1 MPGDQ
6 PNQFVVI
13 LDKTILHPQGGGQP
27 NDDGSLQQGDIKF
40 KISSLATKEG
50 DIIWHVGTFEPA
62 GSTFTVGSEVN
73 CQVDE
78 VKRRLF
84 ARIHSAGHLLDI
96 AMSMAGRSD
105 LKPSKGYHF
114 SDGAY
119 VEYIGNVEEKDR
131 KDLVEQ
137 LNENCKKIITTTPDS
152 SHVFKKICAYEEANS
167 LLERAGGVP
176 AYIPHGKSLRVLKLT
191 PEDAGCPCGGTH
203 VEHVQ
208 DIKKV
213 NVTKIV
219 KKGKSIQVKYEVC

>member
-1 MPGDQ
+1 M
-6 PNQFVVI
+6 
-13 LDKTILHPQGGGQP
+13 
-27 NDDGSLQQGDIKF
+27 
-40 KISSLATKEG
+40 ATKEG

-219 KKGKSIQVKYEVC
+219 KKGKSI